1 MCFENIPCKAT
12 YSVKKGFGTIPRQ
25 RGIHSKPQH
34 KCRKLALYSF
44 LEITM
49 RAQDCRKLRAQA
61 DLCLCIKRVS
71 FGLILQNIDLFAH

>member
-1 MCFENIPCKAT
+1 
-12 YSVKKGFGTIPRQ
+12 
-25 RGIHSKPQH
+25 
-34 KCRKLALYSF
+34 
-44 LEITM
+44 M